1 MKLVWENNSMAVEA
15 PKDLQSGWHR
25 TPNTQRARD
34 EKLYPILRMGAIEMQ
49 RQAHEHLEQ
58 EKDKKRQAVIDILN
72 KMGS

>member
-1 MKLVWENNSMAVEA
+1 
-15 PKDLQSGWHR
+15 
-25 TPNTQRARD
+25 
-34 EKLYPILRMGAIEMQ
+34 MQ